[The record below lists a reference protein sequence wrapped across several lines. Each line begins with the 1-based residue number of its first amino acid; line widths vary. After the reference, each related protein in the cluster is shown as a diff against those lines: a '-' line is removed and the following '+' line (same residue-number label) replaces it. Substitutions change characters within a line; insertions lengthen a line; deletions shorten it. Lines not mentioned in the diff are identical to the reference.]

1 MSKIIR
7 PAGILVFISF
17 VLGACGGGGGDGGS
31 GTTQPPP
38 PVTTSAL
45 EFDQPS
51 TFVNG
56 SSHVTQSASAEIIG
70 GLNSATTPRGLCPG
84 GTLPQNYS
92 TRWRNTANSTSGTAS
107 IGFACVTVSG
117 LAGIVSYFETGTI
130 ALEVGNNQIVFETF
144 EANTQI
150 GRDTV
155 TIVREAAAAALE
167 VETTEGFYRGSVEGS
182 LRVFRGLRYTA
193 APTGDRRFK
202 APEAPPAFTGITDAT
217 QFGANCFQPSS
228 AGPVGEEDCLFMNI
242 WTHNDNLQRPVLVFL
257 HGGSSNNVGGDM
269 ATTDGAQL
277 AEDGNIIVVTLN
289 RRISIFGSLA
299 LEELR
304 QESAQNTT
312 GNYQV
317 LDVLAALKWL
327 QDNAAAFN
335 GDPQRVILVGES
347 AGAGLVCHVLA
358 TTEAAGLISAAVMQS
373 AACGIRTRLDESV
386 ATFSPFDTALNLHR
400 PVVAAAGCDNAADVL
415 QCLRDIPA
423 ADILS
428 AAAAAA
434 AAAGR
439 NNLFG
444 PIIDGVLVTTDP
456 HTALQNEIAGSIPV
470 IVGATAN
477 EGGGGLSG
485 TPPADDATYR
495 TRLTN
500 IFGSPNDEQIYALY
514 PTADFAS
521 VNDAWMTFWGD
532 WIFNCVAEEL
542 ARSAASNAPAYL
554 YQFSRGLS
562 TGSRAGLGAVHAID
576 VPFLFGTF
584 DVFGHTPDTDDAAVV
599 AAMRNA
605 WTGLAS
611 DPTAAPPYLPSSS
624 SAWPVFDASNI
635 QVVNFDAPVTV
646 DAEHRAGRC
655 ATLRTIIQF

>member
-1 MSKIIR
+1 MSTKTR
-7 PAGILVFISF
+7 TAGILILMSF
-17 VLGACGGGGGDGGS
+17 VLGACGGGGSGG
-31 GTTQPPP
+31 TEPPP
-38 PVTTSAL
+38 PPITSAL
-45 EFDQPS
+45 EFEQPS
-51 TFVNG
+51 TFANG
-56 SSHVTQSASAEIIG
+56 SAYVTQNASTSISG
-70 GLNSATTPRGLCPG
+70 GLNSAATPRGLCPNG
-84 GTLPQNYS
+84 PLPQNYS
-92 TRWRNTANSTSGTAS
+92 ARWRNTANSSSGTAP
-107 IGFACVTVSG
+107 IGFACITVGG
-117 LAGIVSYFETGTI
+117 LPGIVSHFATATI
-130 ALEVGNNQIVFETF
+130 ALEVGDNQIVFETF
-144 EANTQI
+144 EGNTQI

-155 TIVREAAAAALE
+155 VIVREAAAASLNIQ
-167 VETTEGFYRGSVEGS
+167 TTEGIYQGLLEGS
-182 LRVFRGLRYTA
+182 LRVFRGLRYAA

-202 APEAPPAFTGITDAT
+202 APEAPPAFTGISDAT

-228 AGPVGEEDCLFMNI
+228 AGPIGEEDCLFMNI

-257 HGGSSNNVGGDM
+257 HGGGSNNVGGDM
-269 ATTDGAQL
+269 ATTDGVQL

-289 RRISIFGSLA
+289 RRISILGSLA

-317 LDVLAALKWL
+317 QDVLAALRWL
-327 QDNAAAFN
+327 RDNVAVFN
-335 GDPQRVILVGES
+335 GDPQRIMLVGES
-347 AGAGLVCHVLA
+347 AGARLVCHILA

-386 ATFSPFDTALNLHR
+386 AIFSPFDTALNLHR

-415 QCLRDIPA
+415 QCLRDLPA

-428 AAAAAA
+428 AAADTA

-439 NNLFG
+439 SNLFG
-444 PIIDGVLVTTDP
+444 PIVDGVLVTTDP

-485 TPPADDATYR
+485 TPPADDAEYR

-521 VNDAWMTFWGD
+521 VEDAWITFWGD

-542 ARSAASNAPAYL
+542 ARSAAGNAPAYL

-584 DVFGHTPDTDDAAVV
+584 DVFGHTPDTDDATVV

-611 DPTAAPPYLPSSS
+611 DPTAAPPYLPSGS
-624 SAWPVFDASNI
+624 SAWPAFDAI
-635 QVVNFDAPVTV
+635 DIRVVNFDAPVTV
-646 DAEHRAGRC
+646 DVEHRAGRC
-655 ATLRTIIQF
+655 ETFRTIIQF